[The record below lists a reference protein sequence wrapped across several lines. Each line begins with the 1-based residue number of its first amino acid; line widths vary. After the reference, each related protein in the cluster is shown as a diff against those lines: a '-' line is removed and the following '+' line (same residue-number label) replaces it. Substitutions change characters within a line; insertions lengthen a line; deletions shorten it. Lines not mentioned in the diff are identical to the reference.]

1 MLMMIA
7 AALAAAPA
15 PATPVADA
23 HAQHMQMG
31 QTSGMDMSKM
41 DHSKM
46 DHSKMDHSKM
56 SDGCCK
62 KGADGKMECSMP
74 KEAGTASDHQG
85 HSGH

>member
-1 MLMMIA
+1 MISMIFA
-7 AALAAAPA
+7 AALAAAQAA
-15 PATPVADA
+15 PAAPANP
-23 HAQHMQMG
+23 HAQHG
-31 QTSGMDMSKM
+31 QAGQM

-46 DHSKMDHSKM
+46 DHAQMKHD
-56 SDGCCK
+56 CCK